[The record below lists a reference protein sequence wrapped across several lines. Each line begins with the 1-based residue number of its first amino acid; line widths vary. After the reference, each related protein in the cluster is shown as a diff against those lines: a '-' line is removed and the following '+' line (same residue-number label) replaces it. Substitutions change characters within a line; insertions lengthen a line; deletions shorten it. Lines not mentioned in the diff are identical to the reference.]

1 MNANYTFYAARNR
14 NGGTELVFLGGNSL
28 CPASSPVPP
37 YYQAEPRKRISAF
50 DETHFSLALF
60 LFSSKN
66 SGQSPGAK
74 LGFSAARDTLAH
86 VSRVNYRAPGR
97 GSIKYRFLGGAH
109 AASTNRVSCSH
120 LMSCIRMPRAH
131 VQRAAERV
139 HVRRCIQRRHV
150 GGAP

>member
-1 MNANYTFYAARNR
+1 MLRVTETVEPNLNFSAEIHSAPPHPPFPLITRPNR
-14 NGGTELVFLGGNSL
+14 EKE
-28 CPASSPVPP
+28 SPHSTKNPLLP
-37 YYQAEPRKRISAF
+37 
-50 DETHFSLALF
+50 ALF